1 MKQEHSSD
9 LYEQSMAQAER
20 LDRQKSVPHI
30 RLLAIDIDGTLLDP
44 SMQITPRTREAIRAA
59 QQAGVV
65 VTLATARRY
74 VNTRPIAD
82 VLGLE
87 IPLVLSDGA
96 LIVQHPQGIILQT
109 QALQDT
115 VAQQA
120 VDLMVAHGVQ
130 PVVQR
135 EVVNEVTHMAQEEIW
150 TGPAEFDTSEVHPY
164 FETFPDK
171 IQRLPY
177 EQLCTGQPDPLR
189 VVAFTSEEL
198 VYRLIPEVSLL
209 DCTWNMIPHGN
220 YGCAE
225 LALLR
230 KDCTKASGVAALARQ
245 LDISMAQV
253 MAIGDNMNDIE
264 MLTQAGWGVAMGQA
278 IPSVVAIADAMTT
291 SNAEDGVAIAIE
303 QYILNV
309 RA

>member
-1 MKQEHSSD
+1 MNGLENMKQD
-9 LYEQSMAQAER
+9 QQ
-20 LDRQKSVPHI
+20 SVPHI

-44 SMQITPRTREAIRAA
+44 HMQVTPHTCEAIHAA

-82 VLGLE
+82 TLGLE

-96 LIVQHPQGIILQT
+96 LIVQHPQAIILQT
-109 QALQDT
+109 KALQDS
-115 VAQQA
+115 VAQQT
-120 VDLMVAHGVQ
+120 VDLMVARGVQ

-135 EVVNEVTHMAQEEIW
+135 EAVDGVTHMAQEEIW
-150 TGPAEFDTSEVHPY
+150 TGPAEYDTTWVRPY
-164 FETFPDK
+164 FETFPAN
-171 IQRLPY
+171 IHRLPY

-198 VYRLIPEVSLL
+198 VHRLIPEVSLL
-209 DCTWNMIPHGN
+209 DCTWNMIRRGN
-220 YGCAE
+220 YGSAE
-225 LALLR
+225 LAVLR

-245 LDISMAQV
+245 LDIPMAQV

-278 IPSVVAIADAMTT
+278 IASVVAIADAVTT
-291 SNAEDGVAIAIE
+291 SNAEDGVAVAIE
-303 QYILNV
+303 RYIL
-309 RA
+309 AHL